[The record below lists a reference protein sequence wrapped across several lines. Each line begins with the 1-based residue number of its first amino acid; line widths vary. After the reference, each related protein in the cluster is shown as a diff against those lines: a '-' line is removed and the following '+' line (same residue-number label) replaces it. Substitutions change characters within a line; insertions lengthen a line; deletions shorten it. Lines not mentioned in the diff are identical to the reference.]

1 MFLFRVVHSPNSSGR
16 NMDIFLRSLID
27 ELNQL

>member
-1 MFLFRVVHSPNSSGR
+1 MRSQFMFLFRVVPSPNSSGR

-27 ELNQL
+27 